1 VTRRVRVLL
10 LAFALVAGGAACGGD
25 DEDGGEE
32 GGGEATVEATGE
44 PIKIG
49 GIFDLTGATADVGT
63 PYAEGV
69 RAYVDFVNE
78 DGGIEGRTIELTSED
93 YAYDV
98 ARAEQ
103 LYSRLTSEGVVAI
116 QGWGTGD
123 TEALRG
129 RVTTDE
135 LPFMS
140 ASYSAELIDP
150 SETPYN
156 FVVATSYSDQM
167 RIALKWIAEDAG
179 GPAEVAVFHHD
190 SPFGESPVA
199 DGEAYIEEQGLDL
212 GYQAYA
218 MPTGATDYVSELSR
232 ARSQGANYIVI
243 QNVSTPAAQLAQDVQ
258 RQNLDIQIVCL
269 NWCGDE
275 LFIDLAGEAAEGV
288 VAVMPF
294 APATSDAEGI
304 SQPAD
309 ALASGS
315 IEEKGVHYVQ
325 GWYTMAVMTEGIRHA
340 VEAGEEVTGPSLK
353 EALEAMGPFE
363 TGDVTAPIDF
373 SEESHAGMQGSRLFR
388 VEDGVFAELTDFME
402 P

>member
-1 VTRRVRVLL
+1 MTRRVHVLL
-10 LAFALVAGGAACGGD
+10 LALALVAGGAACGGD
-25 DEDGGEE
+25 DDGEEE

-78 DGGIEGRTIELTSED
+78 DGGIEGRRIELTSED

-129 RVTTDE
+129 RVATDE

-140 ASYSAELIDP
+140 ASYSEELVDP

-167 RIALKWIAEDAG
+167 RIALKWIADDAG
-179 GPAEVAVFHHD
+179 GRAEVAVFHHD

-212 GYQAYA
+212 GYEAYA
-218 MPTGATDYVSELSR
+218 MPTGATDYVGELSR
-232 ARSQGANYIVI
+232 ASSQGASYIVI
-243 QNVSTPAAQLAQDVQ
+243 QNVSTPAAQLAKDVQ

-304 SQPAD
+304 SEPAE
-309 ALASGS
+309 ALQEGS

-325 GWYTMAVMTEGIRHA
+325 GWYTMAVMAQGIRHA
-340 VEAGEEVTGPSLK
+340 VEGGDEVTGPSLK
-353 EALEAMGPFE
+353 EALEAMEPFE

-388 VEDGVFAELTDFME
+388 VEDGVFTELTDFME